1 MGCSLAGSS
10 VHGIFQ
16 ARILEWIAVP
26 SSRGSSQPRDRTRV
40 SYVSCVGRQVLYP
53 EHHPISSHH
62 SYRFWNIFINPKR
75 NSIYQPA
82 LLVPSSQPWK
92 TTNLLSISVFACF
105 GHFIVMDSYW
115 RQPFVTDFFSLSKVF
130 SWFTHIVMCI
140 STSFLFVAK

>member
-1 MGCSLAGSS
+1 MDCSPPGSS
-10 VHGIFQ
+10 VLGILQ

-105 GHFIVMDSYW
+105 
-115 RQPFVTDFFSLSKVF
+115 PFWLLFMFGLMLIIYLSGWVCDTLGLPR
-130 SWFTHIVMCI
+130 WH
-140 STSFLFVAK
+140 

>member
-1 MGCSLAGSS
+1 MDCSPPGSS
-10 VHGIFQ
+10 VLGILQ